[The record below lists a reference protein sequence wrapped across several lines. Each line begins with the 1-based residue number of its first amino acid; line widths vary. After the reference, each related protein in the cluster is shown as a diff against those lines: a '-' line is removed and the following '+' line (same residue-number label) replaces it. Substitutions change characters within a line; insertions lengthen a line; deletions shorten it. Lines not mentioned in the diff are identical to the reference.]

1 METFQMKVGAQWCV
15 STSGEWIESENP
27 YTGRPWARIPRGTE
41 ADVAAAVEAAHEAGR
56 SGEWASMTATQ
67 RGRLLY
73 RLAQL
78 IREKGQRLADLEV
91 TDIGRRRKEALGVI
105 DHLAGY
111 YEYYAGLADKIE
123 GSVSPFDKP
132 GFFHYTRYEPMGVV
146 ACIVPWNGPLLLATT
161 KIAPALAAGCTVV
174 IKPSEFGSTSI
185 LHLVEL
191 ADEAGFPPGVINVV
205 TGYGHEIGDALTSH
219 PLVRKVAFTGG
230 HLGGHAVARS
240 AATGFRHVT
249 LELGGK
255 APNIVFADADLDAA
269 LAGVS
274 MAIFNTSGQAC
285 LAGSRLLVERS
296 IADEF
301 VARLAD
307 SMRGAKLGDPAELDT
322 DIGPIATRPQF
333 AAVLDRIES
342 AKQAGA
348 TAVLGGNRAAPE
360 GGENGLFVEPTIFTG
375 VTNDMR
381 IAREEVFGP
390 VLVAIPFDNEDEA
403 VAIANDTD
411 FGLTA
416 GLWTSNLD
424 RAINLPH
431 RLQAGTVWVNTYRT
445 VSVMAPFGGFKDSG
459 IGRENG
465 IDAVKD
471 YLEAK
476 SIIIRPNPASV

>member
-1 METFQMKVGAQWCV
+1 MKVGAQWRN
-15 STSGEWIESENP
+15 SASGEWIDSENP
-27 YTGRPWARIPRGTE
+27 YTGEVWARIPRGTT
-41 ADVAAAVEAAHEAGR
+41 ADVTDAVEAADEAGR
-56 SGEWASMTATQ
+56 GEWGSLTATQ

-78 IREKGQRLADLEV
+78 IREKGGRLAELEI
-91 TDIGRRRKEALGVI
+91 TDIGRRRREALGVV

-111 YEYYAGLADKIE
+111 FEYYAGLADKVE

-146 ACIVPWNGPLLLATT
+146 ACIVPWNGPLLLTTT
-161 KIAPALAAGCTVV
+161 KIAPALAAGCAVV
-174 IKPSEFGSTSI
+174 IKPSEFASTSV

-205 TGYGHEIGDALTSH
+205 TGYGSEIGDALTSH

-230 HLGGHAVARS
+230 HVGGHAVARS
-240 AATGFRHVT
+240 AATGFKHVT

-274 MAIFNTSGQAC
+274 MGIFNTSGQAC

-301 VARLAD
+301 VAKLAD
-307 SMRGAKLGDPAELDT
+307 QMRDARLGDPADMDT

-333 AAVLDRIES
+333 TSVLERIDAAKRE
-342 AKQAGA
+342 GA
-348 TAVLGGNRAAPE
+348 TPVLGGNRVAPT
-360 GGENGLFVEPTIFTG
+360 GGENGLFVEPTIFTN

-390 VLVAIPFDNEDEA
+390 VLVAIPFDTDDEA

-416 GLWTSNLD
+416 GLWTSSLD
-424 RAINLPH
+424 RALNLPP
-431 RLQAGTVWVNTYRT
+431 RLAAGTVWVNTYRT
-445 VSVMAPFGGFKDSG
+445 VSVMAPFGGFKNSG

-465 IDAVKD
+465 VDAIKD
-471 YLEAK
+471 YLEPK
-476 SIIIRPNPASV
+476 SIIIRPGASVA